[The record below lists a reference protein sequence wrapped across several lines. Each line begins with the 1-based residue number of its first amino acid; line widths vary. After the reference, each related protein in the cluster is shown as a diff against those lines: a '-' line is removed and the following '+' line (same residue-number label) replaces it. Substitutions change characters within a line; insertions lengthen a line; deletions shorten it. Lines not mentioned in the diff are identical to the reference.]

1 MSILYSSQFR
11 LVDSSRSFA
20 AIMLFKNTKKQM
32 QFENIVQVDVI
43 LDLKMYGI
51 HL

>member
-1 MSILYSSQFR
+1 
-11 LVDSSRSFA
+11 
-20 AIMLFKNTKKQM
+20 MLFQNTKKQM

-43 LDLKMYGI
+43 LDLKIYGI